1 MSSHDIS
8 SFPLFLLGSARRQSE
23 PSAQEPQPPQE
34 PRQAQRAQRAQREAT
49 RPSEGAAKT
58 AMLFGFLAEEK

>member
-34 PRQAQRAQRAQREAT
+34 PRQAQRAQREAT